1 MSMKRERGFTL
12 IELMIVLV
20 VMAIL
25 VAIAYPSYTNQV
37 LKSRRA
43 DGIAALNRAAME
55 MESCRSDNDGSY
67 LNCETNRGIHNRT
80 SEDGFYVITAPAS
93 ATATAY
99 SFDADAQG
107 VQLAK
112 DKQCSKL
119 TLNSLGVR
127 GYSGTAPS
135 ADTCWGQ

>member
-1 MSMKRERGFTL
+1 MKRERGFTL

-67 LNCETNRGIHNRT
+67 LNCETTRGIHNRT